1 MRIWDIHAHV
11 FPEKIVEKAVG
22 SIGGF
27 YEYPMEA
34 DGRAETLLKEYKDCG
49 IAKGVI
55 HSVAV
60 SPRQVESINTF
71 IAETQSQHPETFIG
85 FGTIH
90 ALCEHPEEVV
100 AQVEALGLHGLKIHP
115 DMQRFALDSEE
126 AMRMFAAI
134 EGRLPILIH
143 TGDTRFA
150 YSRPHQMK
158 TVAEAFPRL
167 TCICAHLGGWSEWRD
182 AYQTLARFENVYV
195 DTSSSLYALTPQ
207 EGADIVR
214 RYDRERVLFGSD
226 FPMWHPAGE
235 LGRFFALPLTDDE
248 RERILEK
255 NAEALLG
262 GEDHV

>member
-34 DGRAETLLKEYKDCG
+34 DGRAETLLEEYKDCG

-158 TVAEAFPRL
+158 KVAEAFPRL

-207 EGADIVR
+207 EGADIIR
-214 RYDRERVLFGSD
+214 RYARERVLFGSD
-226 FPMWHPAGE
+226 FPMWQPAEE
-235 LGRFFALPLTDDE
+235 LERFFALPLTDDE
-248 RERILEK
+248 REAILGK
-255 NAEALLG
+255 NAETLLG
-262 GEDHV
+262 GK